1 MIEAPVS
8 SAPPPATLRE
18 AFPVSWRLPERVP
31 IVEFLERNRWLS
43 SKFSSNGGAYSLDR
57 YPYLR
62 EVYETMTDPEAHW
75 ITLVASSQTGKTTLC
90 ENYLFY
96 RVANDPTP
104 AIWCFATEDLKNDFI
119 DTKLK
124 PAVLES
130 PAWRALLCDGAR
142 AISLQRAD
150 FLSMPV
156 FYALADSEAS
166 MSMKSCGL
174 VFADETGKFPANTTN
189 EGSPIDQLRERQFT
203 FPRWKFIDTS
213 TPTSAN
219 DGIWPSYL
227 ASDMRI
233 WSVPCPNCCKF
244 HGWERHNIHHVERRA
259 GQSLSEL
266 AGLIDDDRTGALC
279 WWQCPDCAHRVEGP
293 EQQRII
299 NEMNQAGKYIG
310 RGYPKKHV
318 GFLWTKLASPHQTL
332 RDYVAKLLI
341 ALAARERGDEAP
353 MKNFT
358 VHYDAR
364 PYEAKKIVIEEA
376 SIANL
381 VLSDAPR
388 GRVPGDATALTCGVD
403 VQRDCLYFTL
413 WAWSPAADGKI
424 RAHLVD
430 HGRLED
436 FAALDLVLARSYCR
450 ADGSALRVAMTFV
463 DSGDGPITLD
473 IYRYTN
479 RKNPRRLRPIKGES
493 IQSSGGMFW
502 RKGTG
507 GDESAHKGRL
517 IKVYSHETKDFFASL
532 MEHGDK
538 LPLDEREKNRLVSFH
553 AEALEDAEFQ
563 RQMAS
568 EERAM
573 EGKGRKA
580 KMVWRQRAGGRANHL
595 WAATTYGVAAA
606 LFAGLVQNNWRWRKQ
621 YRAKT
626 PAAAPAPAEAE
637 EQESPPAVPDRSP
650 AAARRKLHSG
660 QPPRRPR
667 HIPGF

>member
-8 SAPPPATLRE
+8 TAPPPSTIRE

-31 IVEFLERNRWLS
+31 IVEFLEKNRHLS

-130 PAWRALLCDGAR
+130 PAWRTLLCDGAR

-244 HGWERHNIHHVERRA
+244 HGWERHNIHHVERAAGESLLGLSARIDEDRA
-259 GQSLSEL
+259 
-266 AGLIDDDRTGALC
+266 GALC

-318 GFLWTKLASPHQTL
+318 GFQERVELESKAATAGEIWSAIAETIDRATWDAIRGKQTPTL
-332 RDYVAKLLI
+332 SRLTQLLDREI
-341 ALAARERGDEAP
+341 ARAEAAELEARKARE
-353 MKNFT
+353 
-358 VHYDAR
+358 
-364 PYEAKKIVIEEA
+364 
-376 SIANL
+376 S
-381 VLSDAPR
+381 
-388 GRVPGDATALTCGVD
+388 
-403 VQRDCLYFTL
+403 
-413 WAWSPAADGKI
+413 
-424 RAHLVD
+424 
-430 HGRLED
+430 
-436 FAALDLVLARSYCR
+436 
-450 ADGSALRVAMTFV
+450 
-463 DSGDGPITLD
+463 
-473 IYRYTN
+473 
-479 RKNPRRLRPIKGES
+479 
-493 IQSSGGMFW
+493 
-502 RKGTG
+502 
-507 GDESAHKGRL
+507 
-517 IKVYSHETKDFFASL
+517 
-532 MEHGDK
+532 
-538 LPLDEREKNRLVSFH
+538 
-553 AEALEDAEFQ
+553 AEAL
-563 RQMAS
+563 
-568 EERAM
+568 
-573 EGKGRKA
+573 
-580 KMVWRQRAGGRANHL
+580 QRAIDTL
-595 WAATTYGVAAA
+595 K
-606 LFAGLVQNNWRWRKQ
+606 GLV
-621 YRAKT
+621 
-626 PAAAPAPAEAE
+626 
-637 EQESPPAVPDRSP
+637 
-650 AAARRKLHSG
+650 
-660 QPPRRPR
+660 
-667 HIPGF
+667 